1 MCTLSFKLK
10 IQLVVLVL
18 FSLVVACGPPVNK
31 AELEKASNFKLPS
44 SSVGL
49 SDLLIELPTTQQV
62 ALGALDEL

>member
-44 SSVGL
+44 SSVGFL
-49 SDLLIELPTTQQV
+49 DSLIEFPATQQA
-62 ALGALDEL
+62 ALDALDEL